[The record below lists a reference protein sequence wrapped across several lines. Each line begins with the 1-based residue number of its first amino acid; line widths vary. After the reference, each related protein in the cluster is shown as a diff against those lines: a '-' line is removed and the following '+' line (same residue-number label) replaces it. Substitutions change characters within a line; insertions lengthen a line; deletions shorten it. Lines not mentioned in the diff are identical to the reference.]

1 VAAAIQA
8 YQQAPVHGE
17 PAQGEPAAAR

>member
-1 VAAAIQA
+1 VAAAVQA